1 VSASIRGDTRTCHG
15 CGKKGH
21 IRPYCPDNKYK
32 RTGGRDHSRTPT
44 PPSSGGGG
52 ERTWKPLASWK
63 YIEPKNITKAHIDE
77 DKQEWKL
84 CTKYVCKATKKQGLF
99 QLSHFDADHDPNF
112 SKTMPATTPA
122 TRTAEVN
129 LTRVDD
135 PNGNIPLGP
144 TFTSTRG
151 PEGDENG
158 DNDALEF
165 QGAWCCSFDL
175 PPELRSGATITVVR
189 PVVESWESDDDS
201 DHDSMPVLAP
211 RRDDSSSDEDS
222 DGSIPPLLQRNDS

>member
-1 VSASIRGDTRTCHG
+1 
-15 CGKKGH
+15 
-21 IRPYCPDNKYK
+21 
-32 RTGGRDHSRTPT
+32 
-44 PPSSGGGG
+44 
-52 ERTWKPLASWK
+52 
-63 YIEPKNITKAHIDE
+63 
-77 DKQEWKL
+77 
-84 CTKYVCKATKKQGLF
+84 
-99 QLSHFDADHDPNF
+99 
-112 SKTMPATTPA
+112 MPATTPA

-211 RRDDSSSDEDS
+211 RRGDSSSDEDS